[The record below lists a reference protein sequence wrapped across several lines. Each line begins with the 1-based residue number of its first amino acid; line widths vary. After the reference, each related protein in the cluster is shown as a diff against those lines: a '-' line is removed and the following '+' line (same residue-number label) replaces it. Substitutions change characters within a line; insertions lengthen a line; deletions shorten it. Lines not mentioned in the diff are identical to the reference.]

1 MIQGQLNDMRLR
13 IVQLETFVKED
24 FRDFTTYVRGNF
36 ENVDR
41 KFENVDRNF
50 QIINGKLDRI
60 ANALGLGDDDDDDG
74 GSGGGFGG
82 RGNETVLEII

>member
-24 FRDFTTYVRGNF
+24 FRDFTTYVRGN
-36 ENVDR
+36 
-41 KFENVDRNF
+41 FENVDRNF